1 MPGPLVERG
10 DRVTLR
16 TVERED
22 VPFLQRAFADP
33 ALRYPL
39 GNPTH
44 VNQEQ
49 VEERFEDDSHQRFLA
64 CIDGA
69 DATPGQPDED
79 ETTPIGVLTVV
90 DLDWSRTDLA
100 YWLVP
105 EHQGEGYGAEAVSL
119 VVDNVFRTIDTP
131 SLGATAFDFNDAS
144 RGLLESLGF
153 TEEGRERKARYV
165 DGEYRDAVRYGILRE
180 EWRERGGP

>member
-1 MPGPLVERG
+1 MPGALVERG
-10 DRVTLR
+10 QRVTLR

-22 VPFLQRAFADP
+22 VPFLQRAYANP

-44 VNQEQ
+44 KNQEQ
-49 VEERFEDDSHQRFLA
+49 VEERFEDDNQRRFLA
-64 CIDGA
+64 CLDGEEA
-69 DATPGQPDED
+69 GPGQPDDD
-79 ETTPIGVLTVV
+79 ETTPIGLVTVFDV
-90 DLDWSRTDLA
+90 DWSRTELG

-105 EHQGEGYGAEAVSL
+105 EHQGEGYGTEAVAL
-119 VVDNVFRTIDTP
+119 VVEYVFRTIDTP

-153 TEEGRERKARYV
+153 TQEGRKRRARYV
-165 DGEYRDAVRYGILRE
+165 DGEHRDAVVYGILRE
-180 EWRERGGP
+180 EWREHGDG